1 MTLHPLAGQLAPH
14 QSLVNIPRLISD
26 YYLLKPQVNTYPEHK
41 VSFGTSGHRGS
52 SFSVTFNE
60 DHLLAIIQAIC
71 DHRESAGISGPVI
84 LGMDTHA
91 LSEPAFCSAVEVFI
105 ANGVK
110 LIVQKDRGYTPTP
123 VISHAILQHNLAYP
137 DTLADGLVL
146 TPSHN
151 PPEDGGI
158 KYNGVNG
165 GPADIKVTG
174 QIQNRAN
181 ELLGNDLAG
190 VKQVPF
196 SEAIVSPLIIS
207 KNLALDYVDDL
218 GDVIDFAAIS
228 AAKIKIGID
237 PLGGS
242 GTYYWSLIA
251 EKYHLDIELVDDRI
265 DPTFSFMTVDND
277 GKIRMDCSSPYS
289 MQRLIGCKEQFDIA
303 IGNDP
308 DYDRHGIVTKK
319 GLLSSGHYLAAAI
332 HYLFTHR
339 EQWPTNIKVGKT
351 LVSSSLIDR
360 VVEGLDREV
369 VEMPVGFKWFV
380 QGLSDGTLG
389 FIGDES
395 AGGCFLKKDGGVWT
409 TDKDGI
415 IMGLLAAE
423 ILAVTGKD
431 PEELYQQLTQTYG
444 TPIYRRID
452 VQATWE
458 QKVALKSL
466 NKSSVTAKTLA
477 GEPILAIH
485 SHASGNNQSI
495 GGLKVVSQNGWF
507 AARPSGTEPIYKIY
521 LESFLN
527 EAHMVELEREARLI
541 VDGVLNNRL

>member
-1 MTLHPLAGQLAPH
+1 
-14 QSLVNIPRLISD
+14 
-26 YYLLKPQVNTYPEHK
+26 
-41 VSFGTSGHRGS
+41 
-52 SFSVTFNE
+52 
-60 DHLLAIIQAIC
+60 
-71 DHRESAGISGPVI
+71 
-84 LGMDTHA
+84 
-91 LSEPAFCSAVEVFI
+91 
-105 ANGVK
+105 
-110 LIVQKDRGYTPTP
+110 
-123 VISHAILQHNLAYP
+123 
-137 DTLADGLVL
+137 
-146 TPSHN
+146 
-151 PPEDGGI
+151 
-158 KYNGVNG
+158 
-165 GPADIKVTG
+165 
-174 QIQNRAN
+174 
-181 ELLGNDLAG
+181 
-190 VKQVPF
+190 
-196 SEAIVSPLIIS
+196 
-207 KNLALDYVDDL
+207 
-218 GDVIDFAAIS
+218 
-228 AAKIKIGID
+228 
-237 PLGGS
+237 
-242 GTYYWSLIA
+242 
-251 EKYHLDIELVDDRI
+251 
-265 DPTFSFMTVDND
+265 
-277 GKIRMDCSSPYS
+277 
-289 MQRLIGCKEQFDIA
+289 
-303 IGNDP
+303 
-308 DYDRHGIVTKK
+308 
-319 GLLSSGHYLAAAI
+319 LAAAI

-339 EQWPTNIKVGKT
+339 KQWPTNIKVGKT

-360 VVEGLDREV
+360 VVAGLDREV

-452 VQATWE
+452 VPANWE

>member
-339 EQWPTNIKVGKT
+339 KQWPTNIKVGKT

-452 VQATWE
+452 VPANWE

>member
-60 DHLLAIIQAIC
+60 DHLLAITQAIC

-339 EQWPTNIKVGKT
+339 KQWPTNIKVGKT

-360 VVEGLDREV
+360 VVAGLDREV